1 MTKTEFV
8 KRLDGTFD
16 DWIEEELAQILREEI
31 QKELR
36 AGNGYASLK
45 NIAKMKR
52 TNNETTSTKQ

>member
-31 QKELR
+31 QKEIKANNCYLSWEE
-36 AGNGYASLK
+36 YCK
-45 NIAKMKR
+45 IMKKKAK
-52 TNNETTSTKQ
+52 TKLTI